1 MDVDM
6 AMQLSRAR
14 RDTLHP
20 PSSLVTPTAASP
32 YEPGHP
38 NTDLFTSLSVLPE
51 QGFEEVNTHAL
62 EAESPLNE
70 PIPSSE
76 RSPPSLHLQQ
86 PLDPSLLPT
95 THHEFEDPAS
105 TSYGLPTYQANVL
118 HAQFDF
124 ARMEE
129 FAAAEK
135 ATLGLNSPAI
145 TTRFSLTALRG
156 GGSLTFPSGG
166 EPSQDDP
173 GASGSVLSDQRPLR
187 HRKLSQSIPNP
198 RVHRKGIGGKMA
210 LFEANS
216 GETAHSASA
225 RLSLAFGGQGGGG
238 LSYENIGGIP
248 SGVGGGGILNTG
260 HDRPYRF
267 SFYSNALAA
276 TIHARSLSELPAEG
290 QTFEDLFS
298 GKQRDPD
305 QGRKDQPPT
314 SPPFSPPLFS
324 NSSKNR
330 TSGMNG
336 DTDSDGNTWW
346 LDVQSPT
353 DDEMKMLSKVGYSS
367 HILSCLT
374 TTKVFSIHP
383 LTTEDILMEETR
395 EKIELF
401 RNYYLVC
408 FRSFDQDPYSP
419 THLEPLNM
427 YIIVFREGIL
437 SVRLPSQPN
446 FFSALADR
454 SIPAVPLP
462 SYPTS
467 AKRPPQNQATERLHL
482 RNIGLDFLRPHR

>member
-14 RDTLHP
+14 RDTLHL

-38 NTDLFTSLSVLPE
+38 NSDLFTSLSVLPE
-51 QGFEEVNTHAL
+51 QGIEEVDENAHAL
-62 EAESPLNE
+62 DAEFGHNE
-70 PIPSSE
+70 PISSSE

-105 TSYGLPTYQANVL
+105 TSYGLPTYQANVS

-135 ATLGLNSPAI
+135 AALGLTSPAL
-145 TTRFSLTALRG
+145 TRFSLTALRG
-156 GGSLTFPSGG
+156 GGSLTSPSGG

-187 HRKLSQSIPNP
+187 HRKLSQSNPNP

-216 GETAHSASA
+216 GETAHSLPA
-225 RLSLAFGGQGGGG
+225 RIALTLGGQGGGG
-238 LSYENIGGIP
+238 VSYDNIGGIP

-267 SFYSNALAA
+267 SFYSNALSA

-305 QGRKDQPPT
+305 RGKDRPPT

-324 NSSKNR
+324 NSTLNKNKIN
-330 TSGMNG
+330 GMNG
-336 DTDSDGNTWW
+336 VNDSDGNTWW

-353 DDEMKMLSKVGYSS
+353 DDEMKMLSKVDCSF
-367 HILSCLT
+367 HLLSCLT

-437 SVRLPSQPN
+437 SVRLFPTN
-446 FFSALADR
+446 FFRLLTD
-454 SIPAVPLP
+454 PAVPLP
-462 SYPTS
+462 SHPTS
-467 AKRPPQNQATERLHL
+467 AKCPPQNQATERLHL
-482 RNIGLDFLRPHR
+482 RNIGLDLLRPHR

>member
-1 MDVDM
+1 M

-14 RDTLHP
+14 RDTLHL

-32 YEPGHP
+32 YEP

-51 QGFEEVNTHAL
+51 QCIEEVDENTHAL
-62 EAESPLNE
+62 DAEPGHDE
-70 PIPSSE
+70 PVPSSE
-76 RSPPSLHLQQ
+76 RSPPLLHLQQ

-105 TSYGLPTYQANVL
+105 TSYGLPTYQANVS

-135 ATLGLNSPAI
+135 AALGLNSPP

-156 GGSLTFPSGG
+156 GGSVTSPSAG

-173 GASGSVLSDQRPLR
+173 GASGSGLSDQRPLR
-187 HRKLSQSIPNP
+187 HRKLSQSNPNP
-198 RVHRKGIGGKMA
+198 RVYRKGIGGKMA

-216 GETAHSASA
+216 GETAHSLPA
-225 RLSLAFGGQGGGG
+225 RLALALGGQGGGG
-238 LSYENIGGIP
+238 LSYDNIGGIP

-267 SFYSNALAA
+267 SFYSNALSA

-298 GKQRDPD
+298 GKQRDPNR
-305 QGRKDQPPT
+305 GKDRPPT
-314 SPPFSPPLFS
+314 SPPFSPPPPSLFL
-324 NSSKNR
+324 NSIQNK

-336 DTDSDGNTWW
+336 DNDSDGNTWW

-374 TTKVFSIHP
+374 TTKVFLIHP

-437 SVRLPSQPN
+437 SVRLFPTN
-446 FFSALADR
+446 FFRLLTD
-454 SIPAVPLP
+454 PAVPLP
-462 SYPTS
+462 SHSTS